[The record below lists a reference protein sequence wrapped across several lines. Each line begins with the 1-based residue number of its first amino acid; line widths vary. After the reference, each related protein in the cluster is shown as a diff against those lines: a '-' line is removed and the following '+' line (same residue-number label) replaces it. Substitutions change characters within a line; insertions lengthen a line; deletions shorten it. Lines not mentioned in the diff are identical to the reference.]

1 MNAYYTLN
9 VKSNIILNN
18 FIDFTKFQ
26 DKIQVCSSIRNMLSR
41 SSYFVV
47 SMQDEIQIIRQTS
60 TVNKFKLKIES
71 FNTQQKHYF

>member
-1 MNAYYTLN
+1 
-9 VKSNIILNN
+9 
-18 FIDFTKFQ
+18 
-26 DKIQVCSSIRNMLSR
+26 MLSR
-41 SSYFVV
+41 STYFVV